1 MPARSNLQMGQSMSS
16 PYYQHAADTDF
27 SRARSRETLQK
38 IVNLLNPDRDQMLS
52 FREVK
57 DALRPRGESY
67 RGLQVVP
74 LDRIVG
80 SEGRYA
86 DFNKQFLPR
95 HEHLR
100 RRWTRVDQA
109 RLQQVNL
116 PPIRLYEIG
125 GVYFV
130 RDGNHRVSVA
140 RAQGGMSIDAEVVSL
155 DSAIKLDPGITR
167 EGLKRRV
174 IDYEKTTF
182 MRQTRFDKIFPD
194 YDLVFTATG
203 RYDEILN
210 HIYGHK
216 YYVNM
221 HYQEEIPFEAA
232 MRSWYAN
239 VFVPIVTVIRQQKLL
254 ARFPGRTEADLYVWL
269 VKHWDDLKRRFGDG
283 FDLAEAAEDLSSR
296 HGRSLWRQLLDLYR
310 ARKAERLR
318 QKKISRGEI
327 IEE

>member
-1 MPARSNLQMGQSMSS
+1 MSS
-16 PYYQHAADTDF
+16 PYFQHAADSDF

-38 IVNLLNPDRDQMLS
+38 IVNLLNPQRDQMLS
-52 FREVK
+52 LREVR
-57 DALRPRGESY
+57 DVLRPKGESY

-109 RLQQVNL
+109 HLQQVNL

-140 RAQGGMSIDAEVVSL
+140 RAQGGGSIDAEVVAL
-155 DSAIKLDPGITR
+155 DSAIELDPGITR

-174 IDYEKTTF
+174 IEYERRIF
-182 MRQTRFDKIFPD
+182 NRRTRFDKIFPD
-194 YDLVFTATG
+194 YDLVFTAIG
-203 RYDEILN
+203 RYDEVLD

-216 YYVNM
+216 YYVNQ
-221 HYQEEIPFEAA
+221 HHQEEIPFEAA
-232 MRSWYAN
+232 MRSWFAN
-239 VFVPIVTVIRQQKLL
+239 VFIPIIIVIREQRLL
-254 ARFPGRTEADLYVWL
+254 SRFPGRTEADLYVWL
-269 VKHWDDLKRRFGDG
+269 VKHWDELKRRFGED

-296 HGRSLWRQLLDLYR
+296 FGRSFWRQLVDLYR
-310 ARKAERLR
+310 AGKANRERK
-318 QKKISRGEI
+318 KKIASGEI

>member
-1 MPARSNLQMGQSMSS
+1 MSNAFIRQE
-16 PYYQHAADTDF
+16 ANTDF
-27 SRARSRETLQK
+27 TKARSRATLQK
-38 IVNLLNPDRDQMLS
+38 IVNLLNPSRHEMLS
-52 FREVK
+52 LREVR
-57 DALRPRGESY
+57 DVLRPKSESY

-100 RRWTRVDQA
+100 KRWTRVDEA
-109 RLQQVNL
+109 HLSQVNL

-140 RAQGGMSIDAEVVSL
+140 RSQGGRSIDAEVVVL
-155 DSAIKLDPGITR
+155 DSAIELDPDLTR
-167 EGLKRRV
+167 EKLKQAV
-174 IDYEKTTF
+174 IDYEQRQF
-182 MRQTRFDKIFPD
+182 YRQTRFDKIFPEYSLD
-194 YDLVFTATG
+194 FTATG
-203 RYDEILN
+203 RYDEVLH

-216 YYVNM
+216 YYVNLN
-221 HYQEEIPFEAA
+221 YQEEIPFEAA

-239 VFVPIVTVIRQQKLL
+239 VFVPIVREIREQKLL

-269 VKHWDDLKRRFGDG
+269 VKHWDELKRRYGGEFS
-283 FDLAEAAEDLSSR
+283 LANAASDLSTR
-296 HGRSLWRQLLDLYR
+296 FGRSLWDQIRDAVR
-310 ARKAERLR
+310 RKVEERR
-318 QKKISRGEI
+318 RKKMIARGEI
-327 IEE
+327 IDD